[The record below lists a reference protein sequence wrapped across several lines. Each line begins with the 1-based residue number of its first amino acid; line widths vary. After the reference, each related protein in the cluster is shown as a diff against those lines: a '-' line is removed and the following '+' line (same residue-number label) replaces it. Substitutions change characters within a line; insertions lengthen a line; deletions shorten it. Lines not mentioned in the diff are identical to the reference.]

1 MTQCHR
7 LSLCVLG
14 GRRHVI
20 HAAEAVDGLPVRED
34 VLRAP
39 DPRVSAQ
46 LGVKRVASLD
56 GGQLR
61 RLAGRRMIGVDT
73 SAGGGYTVS
82 RSIPPQS
89 AGVSGRAV
97 NLGSA
102 SSFIC
107 PTFER
112 CSPAISSM
120 LRPVESCSLLTFKA
134 FRSISVVKSS
144 LFVVSDPLWVLRCSV
159 PRMSSSFSV
168 IASCRYSLCVCGS
181 R

>member
-20 HAAEAVDGLPVRED
+20 HAAEAVDGLPVREN

-39 DPRVSAQ
+39 DPRMRAQ
-46 LGVKRVASLD
+46 LGVKRVVPFN

-73 SAGGGYTVS
+73 STGGGYTVS

-120 LRPVESCSLLTFKA
+120 LRPVESCRFLTFSA
-134 FRSISVVKSS
+134 FRSISAVKSS
-144 LFVVSDPLWVLRCSV
+144 PLAAFGPVVFRCPFPPV
-159 PRMSSSFSV
+159 VNSFSV
-168 IASCRYSLCVCGS
+168 TTSCRYSL
-181 R
+181 